1 MFYNKKTRKW
11 RTSKKKESRDE
22 GNVIKIALEQSH
34 SSEELI

>member
-22 GNVIKIALEQSH
+22 GAYCFNKNK
-34 SSEELI
+34 